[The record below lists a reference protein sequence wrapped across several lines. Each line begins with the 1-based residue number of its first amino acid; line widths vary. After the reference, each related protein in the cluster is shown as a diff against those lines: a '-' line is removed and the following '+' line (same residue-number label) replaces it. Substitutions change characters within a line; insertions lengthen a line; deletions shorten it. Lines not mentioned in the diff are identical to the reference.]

1 MGSCARV
8 SLSNGESAIKQCE
21 CRGYRKQID
30 EFWSKVHV
38 TDEGESIIRYRNKWT
53 VANCWRRGNQNQLEI
68 IEIFSRS
75 NRSNWSSTVDLP
87 TAHGQLYPTRW
98 KWRPDSFLFFLFSL
112 SLFRFVLTQH
122 LIERLPNFNK
132 QKIRKKKKRSSSG
145 STRRRCRE
153 SERESKYTP
162 CGKQE
167 EKERKHAAT
176 AAAAA
181 HGILFYFVFFL
192 SFSPVLQDAR
202 KLRDDTL
209 TLDAACSTRFRE
221 TTKEQ
226 QSTIPIF

>member
-1 MGSCARV
+1 M
-8 SLSNGESAIKQCE
+8 AIKINWKLL
-21 CRGYRKQID
+21 RFSLG
-30 EFWSKVHV
+30 VTGV
-38 TDEGESIIRYRNKWT
+38 TDRRPLICQQHT
-53 VANCWRRGNQNQLEI
+53 ANYIQQGGNDGRTRFF
-68 IEIFSRS
+68 FSS
-75 NRSNWSSTVDLP
+75 
-87 TAHGQLYPTRW
+87 
-98 KWRPDSFLFFLFSL
+98 FSL